1 MLPAAATVTFMI
13 IVVIM
18 IVAAILIMHMPATA
32 ATIAKIQQDHPRKH
46 HDKNRNQY
54 LHNSKMFHSV
64 PRHQETHQRKSQC
77 G

>member
-1 MLPAAATVTFMI
+1 MMPAAATVTFMI
-13 IVVIM
+13 IAVIM
-18 IVAAILIMHMPATA
+18 IVAAILIMHMSATA
-32 ATIAKIQQDHPRKH
+32 TTIAKIQQDHPDKH

-64 PRHQETHQRKSQC
+64 PRHQETYQRKSQR